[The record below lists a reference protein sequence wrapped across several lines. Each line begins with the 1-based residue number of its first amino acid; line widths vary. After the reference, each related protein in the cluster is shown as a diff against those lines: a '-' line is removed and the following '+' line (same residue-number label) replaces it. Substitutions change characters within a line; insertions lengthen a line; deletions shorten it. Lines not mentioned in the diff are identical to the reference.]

1 MITKHLISKFWNS
14 SKLRKLRNQRTN
26 QFVGVVEE
34 QPSSKERLLGIRIGR
49 RQQVLE
55 ARKERNAEMVEDHR
69 LQLIERAHI
78 LLGCQNEDRVAGERA
93 ADRQVKRLVSQFG
106 TVDLPGLA
114 EMLQR
119 REKV

>member
-1 MITKHLISKFWNS
+1 
-14 SKLRKLRNQRTN
+14 
-26 QFVGVVEE
+26 
-34 QPSSKERLLGIRIGR
+34 
-49 RQQVLE
+49 
-55 ARKERNAEMVEDHR
+55 MVEDHR

-119 REKV
+119 REKVQNSVFADFQVINYQLSRPAAAG